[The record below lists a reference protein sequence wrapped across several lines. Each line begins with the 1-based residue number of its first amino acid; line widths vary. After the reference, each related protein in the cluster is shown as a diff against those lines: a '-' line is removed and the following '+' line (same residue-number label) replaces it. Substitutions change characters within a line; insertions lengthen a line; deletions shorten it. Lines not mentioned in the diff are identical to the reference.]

1 VIYTHS
7 AFYYGIEINTSN
19 NEIAFSEGGPEI
31 IATLT
36 SARYTLTTFATEVA
50 RAMNEVGT
58 LNYVVTVDR
67 TARTYTISGDSNFSL
82 LVSTGSSVS
91 DAYPTI
97 GFSGSDRTGD
107 DSYLSNLSIGAS
119 YRPQFRLQNY
129 VEFNDNQSQEET
141 TLHKTASGKVE
152 LIKFRTDKIM
162 ECELMFITDVDQGLG
177 AYITSNPTGVDD
189 ARAFLEYAIEKGP
202 IEFIPDISSVATFTN
217 CILEST
223 SESSDGLG
231 FRLKEE
237 YAKGLPGYYTTG
249 LLKFRE
255 VSL

>member
-1 VIYTHS
+1 MIYTHS

-19 NEIAFSEGGPEI
+19 NKICFNEGGPEI
-31 IATLT
+31 IATIP
-36 SARYTLTTFATEVA
+36 SKRYTLTNFADAIEA
-50 RAMNEVGT
+50 AMNAEGT

-82 LVSTGSSVS
+82 LVSTGSSVN
-91 DAYPTI
+91 DAYAI
-97 GFSGSDRTGD
+97 MGFTGLDRTGD
-107 DSYLSNLSIGAS
+107 DSYLSNLAVGAS

-129 VEFNDNQSQEET
+129 VEFNDNQDQAET

-162 ECELMFITDVDQGLG
+162 ECELMFITDIDQGLG
-177 AYITSNPTGVDD
+177 GYITSNSTGVDD

-255 VSL
+255 VTL